1 MIAFLTV
8 VLIVSA
14 IFLIIVIL
22 MQQGKGQEMGAV
34 FGGSSQTV
42 FGASGAGNF
51 LTKTTAVLAVIFLGS
66 AFLISYITAK
76 QVAPISIKHY
86 LSAKKTS
93 AVSKNAVKKSVS
105 SDISKKVAAKKI
117 AVNHNGIAAGKNS
130 ALVKMPAKNSAAV
143 NNVNN
148 KTGNKEKNSHSKG
161 H

>member
-51 LTKTTAVLAVIFLGS
+51 LTKTTAILAAIFLGS
-66 AFLISYITAK
+66 ALLISYISAK
-76 QVAPISIKHY
+76 QVSPIAIKSY
-86 LSAKKTS
+86 LKKPVKTTS
-93 AVSKNAVKKSVS
+93 AVNKNANKN
-105 SDISKKVAAKKI
+105 AAKKANI
-117 AVNHNGIAAGKNS
+117 INH
-130 ALVKMPAKNSAAV
+130 AKKSAAI
-143 NNVNN
+143 N
-148 KTGNKEKNSHSKG
+148 KTINAPVKSGMASGSEKNKPVKK
-161 H
+161 

>member
-51 LTKTTAVLAVIFLGS
+51 LTKTTAILAAIFLGS
-66 AFLISYITAK
+66 AFLISYISAK
-76 QVAPISIKHY
+76 QVSPIAIKSYLKKPAKTTSAAASIINKNA
-86 LSAKKTS
+86 AKKTNAINHAKKS
-93 AVSKNAVKKSVS
+93 AAINKTTNVSVKSGAIPASSKTNKLVKKQ
-105 SDISKKVAAKKI
+105 
-117 AVNHNGIAAGKNS
+117 N
-130 ALVKMPAKNSAAV
+130 
-143 NNVNN
+143 
-148 KTGNKEKNSHSKG
+148 
-161 H
+161 

>member
-51 LTKTTAVLAVIFLGS
+51 LTKTTAILAAIFLGS
-66 AFLISYITAK
+66 AFLISYISAK
-76 QVAPISIKHY
+76 QVSPIPIKSY
-86 LSAKKTS
+86 LKKPAKTNS
-93 AVSKNAVKKSVS
+93 TVNSTVNKN
-105 SDISKKVAAKKI
+105 AAKKI
-117 AVNHNGIAAGKNS
+117 IAK
-130 ALVKMPAKNSAAV
+130 KPAAI
-143 NNVNN
+143 N
-148 KTGNKEKNSHSKG
+148 KTINAPVKSGMESGSEKNKPVKK
-161 H
+161 

>member
-51 LTKTTAVLAVIFLGS
+51 LTKTTAILAAIFLGS
-66 AFLISYITAK
+66 AFLISYISAK
-76 QVAPISIKHY
+76 QVSPISIKSY
-86 LSAKKTS
+86 LKKPVKTTS
-93 AVSKNAVKKSVS
+93 AVTSIVNKN
-105 SDISKKVAAKKI
+105 AAKKQTAI
-117 AVNHNGIAAGKNS
+117 
-130 ALVKMPAKNSAAV
+130 
-143 NNVNN
+143 N
-148 KTGNKEKNSHSKG
+148 KTANTPVKSSSVSASSKTNKPGKK
-161 H
+161 

>member
-51 LTKTTAVLAVIFLGS
+51 LTKTTAILAAIFLGS
-66 AFLISYITAK
+66 AFLISYISAK
-76 QVAPISIKHY
+76 QVSPIAIKSY
-86 LSAKKTS
+86 LKKPVKTTS
-93 AVSKNAVKKSVS
+93 AVTSIVNKN
-105 SDISKKVAAKKI
+105 AAKKQTAI
-117 AVNHNGIAAGKNS
+117 
-130 ALVKMPAKNSAAV
+130 
-143 NNVNN
+143 N
-148 KTGNKEKNSHSKG
+148 KTANTPVKSSSISASSKTNKPGKK
-161 H
+161 

>member
-66 AFLISYITAK
+66 AFLISYIAAK

-93 AVSKNAVKKSVS
+93 AAGKNAVKKTGSLN
-105 SDISKKVAAKKI
+105 ISKKIAAKKI
-117 AVNHNGIAAGKNS
+117 AANHNSKAANNDS
-130 ALVKMPAKNSAAV
+130 ALVKTPVKNSTAV
-143 NNVNN
+143 N
-148 KTGNKEKNSHSKG
+148 KASERAKK
-161 H
+161 

>member
-51 LTKTTAVLAVIFLGS
+51 LTKTTAILAAIFLGS
-66 AFLISYITAK
+66 AFLISYISAK
-76 QVAPISIKHY
+76 QVSPIAIKHY
-86 LSAKKTS
+86 LKKPVKTTSAATS
-93 AVSKNAVKKSVS
+93 AVTSIANKNA
-105 SDISKKVAAKKI
+105 SKKANAINHAKKPTAI
-117 AVNHNGIAAGKNS
+117 
-130 ALVKMPAKNSAAV
+130 
-143 NNVNN
+143 N
-148 KTGNKEKNSHSKG
+148 KTANAPVKSNAISASSIINKPGKK
-161 H
+161 

>member
-51 LTKTTAVLAVIFLGS
+51 LTKTTAILAAIFLGS
-66 AFLISYITAK
+66 AFLISYISAK
-76 QVAPISIKHY
+76 QVSPIAIKHY
-86 LSAKKTS
+86 LKKPVKATSKPVKTTSAANKNATKKANAINHAKKPT
-93 AVSKNAVKKSVS
+93 A
-105 SDISKKVAAKKI
+105 I
-117 AVNHNGIAAGKNS
+117 
-130 ALVKMPAKNSAAV
+130 
-143 NNVNN
+143 N
-148 KTGNKEKNSHSKG
+148 KTANAPVKSNAISASSIINKPGKK
-161 H
+161 